1 MSQRATELAERFL
14 SFNNDMIAFVKNCSE
29 ENWEKVCP
37 GEQWPV
43 GVVARHV
50 AAGHYRAVGLAKM
63 IVAGKELPEL
73 TDEAIDQSNAQH
85 ADKHAGCTKAEVLG
99 LLRENGTSLTD
110 FVTELDDAD
119 LDRTGQLAVVGGTIS
134 TQQFVENIIILSATD
149 HFENMKAATGQ

>member
-1 MSQRATELAERFL
+1 MSQRATALAERFL
-14 SFNNDMIAFVKNCSE
+14 SFNNDMIAFVENCSE
-29 ENWEKVCP
+29 ENWKKVCS

-85 ADKHAGCTKAEVLG
+85 ADKHAGCTKEEVLG
-99 LLRENGTSLTD
+99 LLRENGTSLAD
-110 FVTELDDAD
+110 FVAELDDAD
-119 LDRTGQLAVVGGTIS
+119 LDRTGQLSAVGGTIS

-149 HFENMKAATGQ
+149 HFENMKAIAGQ

>member
-14 SFNNDMIAFVKNCSE
+14 SFNNDMIAFVENCSE
-29 ENWEKVCP
+29 ENWKKVCP

-73 TDEAIDQSNAQH
+73 TDETIDQSNAQH
-85 ADKHAGCTKAEVLG
+85 ADKHASCTKEEVLG
-99 LLRENGTSLTD
+99 LLRENGTSLVG

-119 LDRTGQLAVVGGTIS
+119 LNRTGQLAVVGGTIS
-134 TQQFVENIIILSATD
+134 TQQFVENIIILSASE
-149 HFENMKAATGQ
+149 HFENIKTATGQ

>member
-14 SFNNDMIAFVKNCSE
+14 SFNNDMIAFVENCSE
-29 ENWEKVCP
+29 ENWKKVCP

-85 ADKHAGCTKAEVLG
+85 ADKHADCTKEEVLG
-99 LLRENGTSLTD
+99 LLRENGTSLVD

-119 LDRTGQLAVVGGTIS
+119 LDRTGQLPLVGGTIG

-149 HFENMKAATGQ
+149 HLENMKATTGQ

>member
-14 SFNNDMIAFVKNCSE
+14 SFNNDMIAFVENCSE
-29 ENWEKVCP
+29 ENWKKVCP

-73 TDEAIDQSNAQH
+73 TDETIDQSNAQH
-85 ADKHAGCTKAEVLG
+85 ADKHASCTKEEVLG
-99 LLRENGTSLTD
+99 LLRENGTSLAG
-110 FVTELDDAD
+110 FVTELDDAA
-119 LDRTGQLAVVGGTIS
+119 LDRSGQLAVVGGTIS
-134 TQQFVENIIILSATD
+134 TQQFVENIIILSASE
-149 HFENMKAATGQ
+149 HFKNMKTATDQ

>member
-1 MSQRATELAERFL
+1 MSQRATELAQRFL
-14 SFNNDMIAFVKNCSE
+14 SFNKDMIAFVENCSE
-29 ENWEKVCP
+29 ENWKKVCP

-73 TDEAIDQSNAQH
+73 TDETIDQSNAQH
-85 ADKHAGCTKAEVLG
+85 ADKHANCTKEEVLG
-99 LLRENGTSLTD
+99 LLRENGTSLAG

-119 LDRTGQLAVVGGTIS
+119 LDRAGQLAVVGGTIS
-134 TQQFVENIIILSATD
+134 TQQFVENIIILSASE
-149 HFENMKAATGQ
+149 HFENMKAATGP

>member
-1 MSQRATELAERFL
+1 MSQRTTELAERFL
-14 SFNNDMIAFVKNCSE
+14 SFNNDMIAFVENCSE
-29 ENWEKVCP
+29 ENWKKVCP

-85 ADKHAGCTKAEVLG
+85 ADKHADCTKEEVLG
-99 LLRENGTSLTD
+99 LLRENGTSLVD

-119 LDRTGQLAVVGGTIS
+119 LDSTGQLPLVGGTID

-149 HFENMKAATGQ
+149 HLENMKATTGQ

>member
-1 MSQRATELAERFL
+1 MSQRATELAQRFL
-14 SFNNDMIAFVKNCSE
+14 SFNKDMIAFVENCSE
-29 ENWEKVCP
+29 ENWKKVCP

-73 TDEAIDQSNAQH
+73 TDETIDQSNAQH
-85 ADKHAGCTKAEVLG
+85 ADKHANCTKEEVLG
-99 LLRENGTSLTD
+99 LLRENGTSLVG

-119 LDRTGQLAVVGGTIS
+119 LDRAGQLAVVGGTIS
-134 TQQFVENIIILSATD
+134 TQQFVENIIILSASE
-149 HFENMKAATGQ
+149 HFENMKAATGP